1 VSSRTDQLQGRLALV
16 TGAAGGLGSAL
27 VRALSQRGAAVV
39 ACDVD
44 TAGLGRLE
52 SGRVHPWLVDL
63 SDPEDI
69 QRSLQAIAA
78 EHGDVDILIHAAVR
92 HFAGDD
98 GDEPRDFVNHSPS
111 QVLETL
117 AVAVTGPTLL
127 TQLVCKRM
135 VERRS
140 GRIVLTGSMHRTGA
154 AGLVMYSAAKA
165 YVNALARGL
174 FLELREYDVVTSVAN
189 PGGMHTALHRH
200 RHPWMLDPAVVAKAI
215 VEHLALPGGVAVL
228 SFEMVPHHPEH
239 PDSF

>member
-1 VSSRTDQLQGRLALV
+1 MDLA
-16 TGAAGGLGSAL
+16 
-27 VRALSQRGAAVV
+27 
-39 ACDVD
+39 
-44 TAGLGRLE
+44 
-52 SGRVHPWLVDL
+52 
-63 SDPEDI
+63 DPEDM
-69 QRSLQAIAA
+69 QRSLQAIAS

-98 GDEPRDFVNHSPS
+98 GDEPRDFVDHSPS
-111 QVLETL
+111 QMLETL

-140 GRIVLTGSMHRTGA
+140 GRIVLTSSMHRTGT

-200 RHPWMLDPAVVAKAI
+200 RHPWMLDPAVVAETI
-215 VEHLALPGGVAVL
+215 VEHLTLPDGVAVL